1 VPPFSPSERVIIL
14 GAGATVGAS
23 FVENAPVRPPLNAD
37 FFTQLQRSGIK
48 HRTVVRTVIKDVID
62 LFGPNFSLTLEDYF
76 SQLESMID
84 AARLTPTGVARLTR
98 ADLLDRRERLMKAL
112 AAVLEA
118 STDEAI
124 RSGDGCKLHR
134 RLVEHLRPRDTVISF
149 NYDCVMD
156 DALRRA
162 GDGKWAARYGYAF
175 PRPSR
180 VNAGGDE
187 HWSHTNPA
195 ARAQD
200 TIYLLKLH
208 GSINWQILPRGEGEI
223 VLKQRLHQ
231 QRGTPRFSIIPP
243 GWAKREREE
252 PFFDDLWKKAERA
265 LRNAKE
271 IAVVGFSFAPT
282 DLHVEAVVRL
292 AVARSGSLR
301 ALLIANPSSDD
312 RKRIRSIFAKQ
323 LAQGAVV
330 RQYDSFR
337 QFIRSLP
344 DCFS

>member
-1 VPPFSPSERVIIL
+1 
-14 GAGATVGAS
+14 
-23 FVENAPVRPPLNAD
+23 
-37 FFTQLQRSGIK
+37 
-48 HRTVVRTVIKDVID
+48 
-62 LFGPNFSLTLEDYF
+62 
-76 SQLESMID
+76 
-84 AARLTPTGVARLTR
+84 
-98 ADLLDRRERLMKAL
+98 
-112 AAVLEA
+112 
-118 STDEAI
+118 
-124 RSGDGCKLHR
+124 
-134 RLVEHLRPRDTVISF
+134 
-149 NYDCVMD
+149 MD

-180 VNAGGDE
+180 VNAVGDE